1 MLPGTAGP
9 GRQAR
14 HTGAMSIAI
23 TGAGG
28 LIGTALAE
36 SLRADG
42 VEVVRLVRRLAA
54 TPDEVA
60 WDPARGWVDLAA
72 LQSRDVTGIVNLAG
86 AGIGDRRWTKRYKHA
101 IRDSRVG
108 ATQTISAAVARLEPM
123 PTLVSGSA
131 IGYYGATETEPVN
144 ESSRNGAGFLAGV
157 CRDWEAATT
166 PAQQAGARVVLARTG
181 LVVSSR
187 GGAFDKLIR
196 LTRLG
201 LGGRLGTGRQL
212 WSFIAL
218 ADEVAALRFCLDH
231 PLEGPVNLVAPAPVA
246 NAEAVRELARLL
258 HRPAKLP
265 VPAFAL
271 RAALGE
277 FATDVLTSQ
286 TVLPGRLNAAGF
298 QWRYPGIGDALAAA
312 LAE

>member
-1 MLPGTAGP
+1 
-9 GRQAR
+9 
-14 HTGAMSIAI
+14 MSIAI

-28 LIGTALAE
+28 LIGTALSE

-42 VEVVRLVRRLAA
+42 VEVVRLVRRQAA
-54 TPDEVA
+54 APDEVA
-60 WDPARGWVDLAA
+60 WNPAAGWVDLAA
-72 LQSRDVTGIVNLAG
+72 LQARRVTGIVNLAG
-86 AGIGDRRWTKRYKHA
+86 AGIGDHRWTKRYKQT
-101 IRDSRVG
+101 IRESRVG
-108 ATQTISAAVARLEPM
+108 ATRTISAAVARLEPM

-131 IGYYGATETEPVN
+131 IGYYGATEADPVA
-144 ESSRNGAGFLAGV
+144 ESGRSGAGFLAGV

-187 GGAFDKLIR
+187 GGAFAKLIR

-201 LGGRLGTGRQL
+201 LGGRLGSGRQL

-218 ADEVAALRFCLDH
+218 ADEVAALRCCLDH
-231 PLEGPVNLVAPAPVA
+231 PLAGPVNLVAPMPVT
-246 NAEAVRELARLL
+246 NAEAVRELAGLL
-258 HRPAKLP
+258 HRPAMLP

-277 FATDVLTSQ
+277 FATDILSSQ
-286 TVLPGRLNAAGF
+286 AVVPGQLSAAGF
-298 QWRYPGIGDALAAA
+298 QWQSPTIREALAVA
-312 LAE
+312 LAVAAE